1 MHMKIGKLTIGDYVS
16 VGGKVVKVASMY
28 SAGIHYQEDGKMVFA
43 SSETLEPILI
53 TIEFL
58 EKNEFKKCGEH
69 YIMVWCENYSVLA
82 TKVKDTLWTIH
93 IQGDS
98 ANMDG
103 GVTCVHELQNAMKV
117 CGIEKKI
124 EI

>member
-1 MHMKIGKLTIGDYVS
+1 
-16 VGGKVVKVASMY
+16 MY

-58 EKNEFKKCGEH
+58 EKNEFKKFGEH

-93 IQGDS
+93 IQGW
-98 ANMDG
+98 
-103 GVTCVHELQNAMKV
+103 
-117 CGIEKKI
+117 
-124 EI
+124 